1 MFTKSLKF
9 FILLGVV
16 GLSSCTITKRYHSF
30 GYHIESRNPVKLSQ
44 KGAEQQTALKKT
56 HPMVS
61 EEIGVGERIESIK
74 GANIISKP
82 LSFVNAEFQR
92 PLLQPINPQ
101 KSMTAV
107 PMNLLFKEEMSNLLP
122 INQVRKS
129 YIEAKKQINK
139 KSKSSKKPKLALKG
153 FLGLS
158 AGVLIFVIGFELFW
172 VTEVFL
178 WIVFALLGLLLVIV
192 GLLMILY
199 AFFKWLFNN

>member
-1 MFTKSLKF
+1 MFTKSLKLF
-9 FILLGVV
+9 VLMGVV

-56 HPMVS
+56 HPTVS
-61 EEIGVGERIESIK
+61 EEIGVGEKIESIK

-101 KSMTAV
+101 KGMTAV

-129 YIEAKKQINK
+129 YIAAKKQIIK
-139 KSKSSKKPKLALKG
+139 KDKSSKKPKLALKG
-153 FLGLS
+153 LLMMV
-158 AGVLIFVIGFELFW
+158 AGILLVVIAVSLYYVAEMW
-172 VTEVFL
+172 AYVV
-178 WIVFALLGLLLVIV
+178 VLLGLLALVV
-192 GLLMILY
+192 GGLMILY
-199 AFFKWLFNN
+199 AFFKWLF

>member
-56 HPMVS
+56 HPTVS
-61 EEIGVGERIESIK
+61 EEIGVGEKIESIK

-92 PLLQPINPQ
+92 PLLQSINPQ
-101 KSMTAV
+101 KGMPAV
-107 PMNLLFKEEMSNLLP
+107 PMNRVFKEDMSNLLP
-122 INQVRKS
+122 ISQVRKS
-129 YIEAKKQINK
+129 YIAAKQQIIK
-139 KSKSSKKPKLALKG
+139 KDKSSKKPKLALKG
-153 FLGLS
+153 LLMMV
-158 AGVLIFVIGFELFW
+158 AGILLVVIAVSLYYVAEMW
-172 VTEVFL
+172 AYVV
-178 WIVFALLGLLLVIV
+178 VLLGLLAFAVG
-192 GLLMILY
+192 GLLILY
-199 AFFKWLFNN
+199 AFFKWLF

>member
-1 MFTKSLKF
+1 MFIKSLKLF
-9 FILLGVV
+9 VLLGVV

-30 GYHIESRNPVKLSQ
+30 GYHIETRNPVKLSQ

-61 EEIGVGERIESIK
+61 EEIGVGEKIESIK

-101 KSMTAV
+101 KGMTVV
-107 PMNLLFKEEMSNLLP
+107 PMNRLFKEEMSNLLP

-153 FLGLS
+153 FLGMV
-158 AGVLIFVIGFELFW
+158 AGVILFAIGANLYW
-172 VTEVFL
+172 VAEVWGL
-178 WIVFALLGLLLVIV
+178 VVVLLGLATIIV
-192 GLLMILY
+192 GILLILY
-199 AFFKWLFNN
+199 AFFKWLF

>member
-1 MFTKSLKF
+1 MFIKSLKF

-30 GYHIESRNPVKLSQ
+30 GYHIETRNPVKLSQ

-74 GANIISKP
+74 GANLNSKP

-101 KSMTAV
+101 KGMTAV

-153 FLGLS
+153 LLMMV
-158 AGVLIFVIGFELFW
+158 AGILLVVIAVSLYYVAEMW
-172 VTEVFL
+172 AYVV
-178 WIVFALLGLLLVIV
+178 VLLGLLALVV
-192 GLLMILY
+192 GGLMILY

>member
-1 MFTKSLKF
+1 MFTKSLKLF
-9 FILLGVV
+9 VLMGVV

-30 GYHIESRNPVKLSQ
+30 GYHIESRFPVKLSQ
-44 KGAEQQTALKKT
+44 KGAEQQTAGKKT
-56 HPMVS
+56 HPTVS
-61 EEIGVGERIESIK
+61 EEIGVGEKIESIK

-122 INQVRKS
+122 ISQVRKS
-129 YIEAKKQINK
+129 YIAAKKQIIK
-139 KSKSSKKPKLALKG
+139 KDKSSKKPKLALKG
-153 FLGLS
+153 FLGMV
-158 AGVLIFVIGFELFW
+158 AGVILFAIGASLFYSTMVWWLVFV
-172 VTEVFL
+172 
-178 WIVFALLGLLLVIV
+178 LLGLLLIIV

-199 AFFKWLFNN
+199 AFFKWLF

>member
-1 MFTKSLKF
+1 MFIKSLKF

-30 GYHIESRNPVKLSQ
+30 GYHIETRNPVKLSQ

-61 EEIGVGERIESIK
+61 EEVGVGERIESIK
-74 GANIISKP
+74 GANLNSKP

-101 KSMTAV
+101 KGMTAV
-107 PMNLLFKEEMSNLLP
+107 PMNLLIKEEMSNLLP
-122 INQVRKS
+122 ISQVRKS
-129 YIEAKKQINK
+129 YIAAKKQIIK
-139 KSKSSKKPKLALKG
+139 KDKSSKKPKLALKG
-153 FLGLS
+153 FLGMV
-158 AGVLIFVIGFELFW
+158 AGVILFAIGASLFYSTMVWWLVFV
-172 VTEVFL
+172 
-178 WIVFALLGLLLVIV
+178 LLGLLLVIV

-199 AFFKWLFNN
+199 AFFKWLFYI

>member
-1 MFTKSLKF
+1 MFTKSLKLF
-9 FILLGVV
+9 VLMGVV

-30 GYHIESRNPVKLSQ
+30 GYHIESRFPVKLSQ

-56 HPMVS
+56 HPIVN
-61 EEIGVGERIESIK
+61 EEIGVGEKIESIK

-101 KSMTAV
+101 KGMTAV

-129 YIEAKKQINK
+129 YIAAKKQIIK
-139 KSKSSKKPKLALKG
+139 KDKSSKKPKLALKG
-153 FLGLS
+153 LLMMV
-158 AGVLIFVIGFELFW
+158 AGILLVVIAVSLYYVAEMW
-172 VTEVFL
+172 AYVV
-178 WIVFALLGLLLVIV
+178 VLLGLLALVV
-192 GLLMILY
+192 GGLMILY
-199 AFFKWLFNN
+199 AFFKWLF

>member
-1 MFTKSLKF
+1 MFTKSLKLF
-9 FILLGVV
+9 VLMGVV

-30 GYHIESRNPVKLSQ
+30 GYHIESRFPVKLSQ

-56 HPMVS
+56 HPIVN
-61 EEIGVGERIESIK
+61 EEIGVGEKIESIK

-122 INQVRKS
+122 ISQVRKS
-129 YIEAKKQINK
+129 YIAAKKQIIK
-139 KSKSSKKPKLALKG
+139 KDKSSKKPKLALKG
-153 FLGLS
+153 LLMMV
-158 AGVLIFVIGFELFW
+158 AGILLVVIAVSLYYVAEMW
-172 VTEVFL
+172 AYVV
-178 WIVFALLGLLLVIV
+178 VLLGLLALVV
-192 GLLMILY
+192 GGLMILY

>member
-1 MFTKSLKF
+1 MFTKSLKLF
-9 FILLGVV
+9 VLMGVV

-30 GYHIESRNPVKLSQ
+30 GYHIESRFPVKLSQ

-56 HPMVS
+56 HPTVS
-61 EEIGVGERIESIK
+61 EEIGVGEKIESIK

-101 KSMTAV
+101 KGMTAV

-129 YIEAKKQINK
+129 YIAAKKQIIK
-139 KSKSSKKPKLALKG
+139 KDKSSKKPKLALKG
-153 FLGLS
+153 LLMMV
-158 AGVLIFVIGFELFW
+158 AGILLVVIAVSLYYVAEMW
-172 VTEVFL
+172 AYVV
-178 WIVFALLGLLLVIV
+178 VLLGLLALVV
-192 GLLMILY
+192 GGLVILY

>member
-1 MFTKSLKF
+1 MFTKLLKF

-30 GYHIESRNPVKLSQ
+30 GYHIETRNPVKLSQ

-56 HPMVS
+56 HPTVS
-61 EEIGVGERIESIK
+61 EEIGVGEKIESIK

-122 INQVRKS
+122 ISQVRKS
-129 YIEAKKQINK
+129 YIAAKKQIIK
-139 KSKSSKKPKLALKG
+139 KDKSSKKPKLALKG
-153 FLGLS
+153 LLMMV
-158 AGVLIFVIGFELFW
+158 AGILLVVIAVSLYYVAEMW
-172 VTEVFL
+172 AYVV
-178 WIVFALLGLLLVIV
+178 VLLGLLALVV
-192 GLLMILY
+192 GGLMILY

>member
-1 MFTKSLKF
+1 MFIKSLKLF
-9 FILLGVV
+9 VLLGVV

-30 GYHIESRNPVKLSQ
+30 GYHIETRNPVKLSQ

-61 EEIGVGERIESIK
+61 EEIGVGEKIESIK

-82 LSFVNAEFQR
+82 LSFVNTEFQR

-107 PMNLLFKEEMSNLLP
+107 PMNLLLKEEMSNLLP

-129 YIEAKKQINK
+129 YIAAKKQIIK
-139 KSKSSKKPKLALKG
+139 KDKSSKKPKLALKG
-153 FLGLS
+153 FLGMV
-158 AGVLIFVIGFELFW
+158 AGVILFAIGANLYW
-172 VTEVFL
+172 VAEVWGL
-178 WIVFALLGLLLVIV
+178 VVVLLGLATIIV
-192 GLLMILY
+192 GILVILY
-199 AFFKWLFNN
+199 AFFKWLFYI

>member
-1 MFTKSLKF
+1 MFTKSLKLF
-9 FILLGVV
+9 VLMGVV

-30 GYHIESRNPVKLSQ
+30 GYHIESRFPVKLSQ

-56 HPMVS
+56 HPTVS
-61 EEIGVGERIESIK
+61 EEIGVGEKIESIK

-101 KSMTAV
+101 KGMTAV

-129 YIEAKKQINK
+129 YIAAKKQIIK
-139 KSKSSKKPKLALKG
+139 KDKSSKKPKLALKG
-153 FLGLS
+153 LLMMV
-158 AGVLIFVIGFELFW
+158 AGILLVVIAVSLYYVAEMW
-172 VTEVFL
+172 AYVV
-178 WIVFALLGLLLVIV
+178 VLLGLLALVV
-192 GLLMILY
+192 GGLMILY

>member
-1 MFTKSLKF
+1 MFIKSLKLF
-9 FILLGVV
+9 VLLGVV

-30 GYHIESRNPVKLSQ
+30 GYHIETRNPIKLSQ

-61 EEIGVGERIESIK
+61 EEIGVGEKIESIK

-101 KSMTAV
+101 KGMTAV
-107 PMNLLFKEEMSNLLP
+107 PMNLLLKEEMSNLLP
-122 INQVRKS
+122 ISQVRKS
-129 YIEAKKQINK
+129 YIAAKKQIIK
-139 KSKSSKKPKLALKG
+139 KDKSSKKPKLALKG
-153 FLGLS
+153 LLMMV
-158 AGVLIFVIGFELFW
+158 AGILLVVIAVSLYYVAEMW
-172 VTEVFL
+172 AYVV
-178 WIVFALLGLLLVIV
+178 VLLGLLALVV
-192 GLLMILY
+192 GGLMILY

>member
-1 MFTKSLKF
+1 MFTKSLKLF
-9 FILLGVV
+9 VLMGVV

-30 GYHIESRNPVKLSQ
+30 GYHIESRFPVKLSQ

-56 HPMVS
+56 HPTVS
-61 EEIGVGERIESIK
+61 EEIGVGEKIESIN

-101 KSMTAV
+101 KGMTAV

-122 INQVRKS
+122 ISQVRKS
-129 YIEAKKQINK
+129 YIAAKKQIIK
-139 KSKSSKKPKLALKG
+139 KDKSSKKPKLALKG
-153 FLGLS
+153 LLMMV
-158 AGVLIFVIGFELFW
+158 AGILLVVIAVSLYYVAEMW
-172 VTEVFL
+172 AYVV
-178 WIVFALLGLLLVIV
+178 VLLGLLALVV
-192 GLLMILY
+192 GGLMILY

>member
-1 MFTKSLKF
+1 MFTKSLKLF
-9 FILLGVV
+9 VLMGVV

-61 EEIGVGERIESIK
+61 EEIGVGEKIESIK

-101 KSMTAV
+101 KGMTAV
-107 PMNLLFKEEMSNLLP
+107 PMNLLLKEEMSNLLP
-122 INQVRKS
+122 ISQVRKS
-129 YIEAKKQINK
+129 YIAAKKQIIK
-139 KSKSSKKPKLALKG
+139 KDKSSKKPKLALKG
-153 FLGLS
+153 LLMMV
-158 AGVLIFVIGFELFW
+158 AGILLVVIAVSLYYVAEMW
-172 VTEVFL
+172 AYVV
-178 WIVFALLGLLLVIV
+178 VLLGLLALVV
-192 GLLMILY
+192 GGLMILY

>member
-1 MFTKSLKF
+1 MFIKSLKF

-30 GYHIESRNPVKLSQ
+30 GYHIESRFPVKLSQ

-56 HPMVS
+56 HPTVS
-61 EEIGVGERIESIK
+61 EEIGVGEKIESIK

-92 PLLQPINPQ
+92 PLRQPINPQ
-101 KSMTAV
+101 KGMNAV

-129 YIEAKKQINK
+129 YIEAKKQIIK
-139 KSKSSKKPKLALKG
+139 KDKSSKKPKLALKG
-153 FLGLS
+153 LLMMV
-158 AGVLIFVIGFELFW
+158 AGILLVVIAVSLYYVAEMW
-172 VTEVFL
+172 AYVV
-178 WIVFALLGLLLVIV
+178 VLLGLLAFAVG
-192 GLLMILY
+192 GLLILY
-199 AFFKWLFNN
+199 AFFKWLF

>member
-1 MFTKSLKF
+1 MFTKSLKLLV
-9 FILLGVV
+9 LLGVV

-30 GYHIESRNPVKLSQ
+30 GYHIETRNPVKLSQ

-61 EEIGVGERIESIK
+61 EEIGVGEKIETIK

-107 PMNLLFKEEMSNLLP
+107 PMNLLLKEEMSNLLP

-129 YIEAKKQINK
+129 YIAAKKQIIK
-139 KSKSSKKPKLALKG
+139 KDESSKKPKLALKG
-153 FLGLS
+153 FLGMV
-158 AGVLIFVIGFELFW
+158 AGVILFVIGANLYW
-172 VTEVFL
+172 VAEVWGL
-178 WIVFALLGLLLVIV
+178 VVVLLGLATIIV
-192 GLLMILY
+192 GILVILY
-199 AFFKWLFNN
+199 AFFKWLFYI

>member
-1 MFTKSLKF
+1 MFTKSLKLF
-9 FILLGVV
+9 VLMGVV

-30 GYHIESRNPVKLSQ
+30 GYHIESRFPVKLSQ

-56 HPMVS
+56 HPTVS
-61 EEIGVGERIESIK
+61 EEIGVGEKIESIK

-122 INQVRKS
+122 ISQVRKS
-129 YIEAKKQINK
+129 YIAAKKQIIK
-139 KSKSSKKPKLALKG
+139 KDKSSKKPKLALKG
-153 FLGLS
+153 LLMMV
-158 AGVLIFVIGFELFW
+158 AGILLVVIAVSLYYVAEMW
-172 VTEVFL
+172 AYVV
-178 WIVFALLGLLLVIV
+178 VLLGLLALVV
-192 GLLMILY
+192 GGLMILY

>member
-1 MFTKSLKF
+1 MFTKSLKLF
-9 FILLGVV
+9 VLMGVV

-30 GYHIESRNPVKLSQ
+30 GYHIESRFPVKLSQ

-56 HPMVS
+56 HPTVS
-61 EEIGVGERIESIK
+61 EEIGVGEKIESIK

-129 YIEAKKQINK
+129 YIAAKKQIIK
-139 KSKSSKKPKLALKG
+139 KDKSSKKPKLALKG
-153 FLGLS
+153 LLMMV
-158 AGVLIFVIGFELFW
+158 AGILLVVIAVSLYYVAEMW
-172 VTEVFL
+172 AYVV
-178 WIVFALLGLLLVIV
+178 VLLGLLALVV
-192 GLLMILY
+192 GGLMILY

>member
-1 MFTKSLKF
+1 MFTKSLKLF
-9 FILLGVV
+9 VLLGVV

-30 GYHIESRNPVKLSQ
+30 GYHIESRFPVKLSQ

-56 HPMVS
+56 HPTVS
-61 EEIGVGERIESIK
+61 EEIGVGEKIESIK

-101 KSMTAV
+101 KGMTAV

-129 YIEAKKQINK
+129 YIAAKKQIIK
-139 KSKSSKKPKLALKG
+139 KDKSSKKPKLALKG
-153 FLGLS
+153 LLMMV
-158 AGVLIFVIGFELFW
+158 AGILLVIIAVILYYVAEMW
-172 VTEVFL
+172 AYVV
-178 WIVFALLGLLLVIV
+178 VLLGLLALVV
-192 GLLMILY
+192 GGLMILY
-199 AFFKWLFNN
+199 AFFKWLF

>member
-1 MFTKSLKF
+1 MFIKSLKLF
-9 FILLGVV
+9 VLMGVV

-30 GYHIESRNPVKLSQ
+30 GYHIESRFPVKLSQ

-56 HPMVS
+56 HPTVS
-61 EEIGVGERIESIK
+61 EEIGVGEKIESIK

-101 KSMTAV
+101 KGMTAV

-129 YIEAKKQINK
+129 YIAAKKQIIK
-139 KSKSSKKPKLALKG
+139 KDKSSKKPKLALKG
-153 FLGLS
+153 LLMMV
-158 AGVLIFVIGFELFW
+158 AGILLVVIAVSLYYVAEMW
-172 VTEVFL
+172 AYVV
-178 WIVFALLGLLLVIV
+178 VLLGLLALVV
-192 GLLMILY
+192 GGLMILY

>member
-1 MFTKSLKF
+1 MFTKLLKF

-44 KGAEQQTALKKT
+44 KGAEQQTAGKKT
-56 HPMVS
+56 HPTVS
-61 EEIGVGERIESIK
+61 EEIGVGEKIESIK

-92 PLLQPINPQ
+92 PLLQPIIPQ
-101 KSMTAV
+101 KGMNAV

-129 YIEAKKQINK
+129 YIAAKKQIIK
-139 KSKSSKKPKLALKG
+139 KDKSSKKPKLALKG
-153 FLGLS
+153 FLGMV
-158 AGVLIFVIGFELFW
+158 AGVILFAIGASLFW
-172 VTEVFL
+172 VTEVWWL
-178 WIVFALLGLLLVIV
+178 VFVLLGLLALVV
-192 GLLMILY
+192 GGLVILY